1 MFDEINKNI
10 THRDNN
16 GLYEQEYK
24 IHRQPLL

>member
-16 GLYEQEYK
+16 GLYEQKYK
-24 IHRQPLL
+24 VHRQPLL